1 MSLRLRVFH
10 YNTGK
15 YRGYTAVIKALVLHN
30 HLLCS
35 CKYREGN
42 SHPPTGSHSD
52 SIYSRRQV
60 CQGEPWGVLCPR
72 NTPTLTM
79 YFSLRVPTC
88 WIYEK
93 NRIRAQAWHR
103 MIQWEAKAFPML
115 PPRQWWGYRRGVSTQ
130 SYTLPTY
137 SAGPGAQAL
146 SLNCNLNLSSSQASW
161 GTTACCC
168 FGSCLRP
175 GPTLTIALALALGVP
190 RPSSEESMEL
200 RPMTSQILTG
210 KKGEDHHDIFMYGME
225 LQKGIPG

>member
-1 MSLRLRVFH
+1 MPRGTLRCAVSQKYTYPNNVFF
-10 YNTGK
+10 
-15 YRGYTAVIKALVLHN
+15 
-30 HLLCS
+30 
-35 CKYREGN
+35 
-42 SHPPTGSHSD
+42 PQGSHVLDLWKEQNQGPSLVQND
-52 SIYSRRQV
+52 SVRSQD
-60 CQGEPWGVLCPR
+60 
-72 NTPTLTM
+72 
-79 YFSLRVPTC
+79 VPL
-88 WIYEK
+88 
-93 NRIRAQAWHR
+93 
-103 MIQWEAKAFPML
+103 L

-146 SLNCNLNLSSSQASW
+146 SLNCNLNLPSSQASW